1 MSRSGP
7 FFTLAA
13 GAVLAAGL
21 AAASVTAAPALRQ
34 VDAQATAPPV
44 EVTTTPGQTASP
56 QQTDSTQTDST
67 QTDST
72 QTDSTQTEPA
82 QTEPAAVDTTPKK
95 ADYAGVAQGNG
106 GLVAIAVRDGRAV
119 AYFCDGRI
127 ESWLK
132 GTAADDTVVLKG
144 RHSLITAALGKGRA
158 QGKIQFGDATWRF
171 VAPLVRKP
179 SGLYRA
185 TAVVRGARIVG
196 GWIVLPSGQEVGRV
210 GIGGSGE
217 PAPAFTPGSPVD
229 YYGVPLRPQEP
240 DAFLDDLAP

>member
-34 VDAQATAPPV
+34 VDAQAAAPPV
-44 EVTTTPGQTASP
+44 EVTTTPGQTAAP
-56 QQTDSTQTDST
+56 QQTDS
-67 QTDST
+67 
-72 QTDSTQTEPA
+72 A
-82 QTEPAAVDTTPKK
+82 QAEPAAVDTTPKK

-185 TAVVRGARIVG
+185 TAVVRGAKIVG
-196 GWIVLPSGQEVGRV
+196 GWIVLPDGQEVGRV